1 MSKDASHLSCN
12 ANEIPY
18 FVAISLVW
26 CFVLCVLNYT
36 HCICFMLCV
45 LNYNCYFKNKDWH
58 LCLLQSFGSP
68 ICKLQSLSKPDVLD
82 SCLPSA
88 GPPGRGP
95 QYGAQSPCSLEK
107 MSAIVIILPKSH
119 PRWIAYL
126 DYTVSLPLLLS
137 FFFFF
142 CGSFFVYFFVENLFC
157 QSSGLSHRQLLC
169 EWLSFWYA
177 YEVR

>member
-68 ICKLQSLSKPDVLD
+68 ICKLQSLSKPDVLY

-142 CGSFFVYFFVENLFC
+142 FFVVP
-157 QSSGLSHRQLLC
+157 SLC
-169 EWLSFWYA
+169 ISLWRIFSASPQVFLIGSCSVNGCHFGMPM
-177 YEVR
+177 R

>member
-1 MSKDASHLSCN
+1 MILQRKCFSSVIFQLSHLHICLILTSHLCYFTFFSFISLGISMSLLLISWNSIMSKDASHLSCN

-95 QYGAQSPCSLEK
+95 QYGA
-107 MSAIVIILPKSH
+107 
-119 PRWIAYL
+119 
-126 DYTVSLPLLLS
+126 
-137 FFFFF
+137 
-142 CGSFFVYFFVENLFC
+142 
-157 QSSGLSHRQLLC
+157 
-169 EWLSFWYA
+169 
-177 YEVR
+177 

>member
-26 CFVLCVLNYT
+26 HFVLCVLNYT
-36 HCICFMLCV
+36 HCICFVLCV

-58 LCLLQSFGSP
+58 LWLLQSFGSP
-68 ICKLQSLSKPDVLD
+68 ICKLQSLPKPDVLD

-95 QYGAQSPCSLEK
+95 QYGA
-107 MSAIVIILPKSH
+107 
-119 PRWIAYL
+119 
-126 DYTVSLPLLLS
+126 
-137 FFFFF
+137 
-142 CGSFFVYFFVENLFC
+142 
-157 QSSGLSHRQLLC
+157 
-169 EWLSFWYA
+169 
-177 YEVR
+177 